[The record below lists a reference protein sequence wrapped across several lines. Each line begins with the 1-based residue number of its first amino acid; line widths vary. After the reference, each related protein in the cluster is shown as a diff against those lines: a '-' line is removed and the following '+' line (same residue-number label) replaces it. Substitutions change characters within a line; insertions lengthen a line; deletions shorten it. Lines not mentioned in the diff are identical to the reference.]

1 MKCIHCQKQHAHYET
16 YCSTTG
22 KLIDDSLI
30 RKYTYE
36 TLDFCI
42 SCGEANK
49 EGSLHCSKCGTE
61 TVKISSK
68 KNNVNK
74 LIDQGLTAIPD
85 IKNSVN
91 FTKSKTSVKEAS
103 VEHTN
108 YIKKTPLILLPA
120 TISIAIIMLIS
131 AIIVNKFKDNMD
143 LIGSLLDLDGINT
156 LDADLISAYLSY
168 ELGIQV
174 NIPDFPLFTMLIS
187 LMHNINYSFVL
198 EVIEGGSRE
207 VFDVAESNAL
217 LGLVIIPII
226 ALIIGALVYGWMAR
240 KYNWHFW
247 RGIIYS
253 TVLYTLFLTIVSF
266 FARFKADAS
275 GTDDYYGELVQVK
288 VELLPSIF
296 NSIITGVVL
305 TAIIFVFFGYIS
317 YSGKQILSKL
327 ESEWTYFKYAM
338 YALAATAIGLVLHL
352 LNAIIALKS
361 SADKLASDFYSN
373 LILAYIPESM
383 YYVAAV
389 YTSVMN
395 WYLSLFGKLNGD
407 SRSEFENDS
416 FEYTWFFKNS
426 LYETDINEM
435 IDITTFINPFIFV
448 VIIFAILGGVGF
460 LLTKNQLLDLKEVGI
475 IAGIFTVI
483 QLVMLYFVNVNIE
496 YIEDSDKMVVSI
508 GLAWFRQLI
517 TTAIFAFAAILAG
530 SYVKIK
536 FFFGK

>member
-49 EGSLHCSKCGTE
+49 EGNLHCGNCGTE

-120 TISIAIIMLIS
+120 VISIAIIMLIS
-131 AIIVNKFKDNMD
+131 AIIINKFKDNIG
-143 LIGSLLDLDGINT
+143 LIANFLELDGMDGIN
-156 LDADLISAYLSY
+156 ADVISAYLSNA
-168 ELGIQV
+168 LGIQV

-198 EVIEGGSRE
+198 EVIEGGSTE
-207 VFDVAESNAL
+207 VFEVAESNVL

-247 RGIIYS
+247 RGIVYS

-275 GTDDYYGELVQVK
+275 GTDYYDDLVK
-288 VELLPSIF
+288 VKIELLPSIF
-296 NSIITGVVL
+296 NSIITGIVL
-305 TAIIFVFFGYIS
+305 AAIIFVFFGYIS
-317 YSGKQILSKL
+317 YSGKQVLTKL
-327 ESEWTYFKYAM
+327 ESEWKYFKYAM
-338 YALAATAIGLVLHL
+338 YALATTAVGLVLHFI
-352 LNAIIALKS
+352 NAIIALKS
-361 SADKLASDFYSN
+361 SADELASDFYSN
-373 LILAYIPESM
+373 LILSTIPESM
-383 YYVAAV
+383 YYVTAV
-389 YTSVMN
+389 YISVMN

-407 SRSEFENDS
+407 NRSKFENDS
-416 FEYTWFFKNS
+416 FEYAWFFKNS
-426 LYETDINEM
+426 LYEIDINEM

-448 VIIFAILGGVGF
+448 VIVFAILGGIGF

-496 YIEDSDKMVVSI
+496 YMEDSDQMVINI
-508 GLAWFRQLI
+508 GVAWFRQLI
-517 TTAIFAFAAILAG
+517 TTAIFAFAAIIAG